1 MIAEAEAPMGL
12 DDTVGGDMLK
22 LMGNAPLGLDQPP
35 KDSAVDLAKNT
46 VVLSLA
52 FSRFGTRRKVDPKLV
67 KEDVD
72 PDVIH
77 MGKQILDSP
86 ELKAIQKHHGKVRNY
101 VDRIS
106 LGGNML
112 RRGYYLLAMGAVEEI
127 DSKIAEFCKQDEAL
141 VTEFLAVYPQQCEAA
156 RIRLTQQG
164 VYNAADYPSAEK
176 LRQTFGIRHRYVAM
190 GVPDS
195 LKNVSEVIYAREIER
210 QKKQAQEAMAD
221 IQQGL
226 RQGLQ
231 ELVAHLVTSLQTGK
245 DGKPKK
251 LYSSTVDYLKE
262 FLHFFD
268 ANNLTQDEELQC
280 LADKAKKLMA
290 GVSPTL
296 LKKNQSLRSTVLD
309 GFSQIQNQLDT
320 MIVAGPSRKIRIVE
334 DEEE

>member
-12 DDTVGGDMLK
+12 DDTVGGDMLS
-22 LMGNAPLGLDQPP
+22 LMGKAPLGLGAAPQ
-35 KDSAVDLAKNT
+35 DSAMDLAKNT
-46 VVLSLA
+46 VVLSLS

-77 MGKQILDSP
+77 MGKEILESP
-86 ELKAIQKHHGKVRNY
+86 ELKAIQKHHGKARNY
-101 VDRIS
+101 VARNS
-106 LGGNML
+106 LGSNML
-112 RRGYYLLAMGAVEEI
+112 RRGYYMLSMGAVEEI
-127 DSKIAEFCKQDEAL
+127 DAKINEFQKQEEAL
-141 VTEFLAVYPQQCEAA
+141 VAEFLGVYPQQCEAA

-164 VYNAADYPSAEK
+164 VYNSSDYPTPEK
-176 LRQTFGIRHRYVAM
+176 LKQSFGIRHRYVAM

-195 LKNVSEVIYAREIER
+195 LKNVSEIIYAREIER

-226 RQGLQ
+226 RQGMQ
-231 ELVAHLVTSLQTGK
+231 ELVAHLVERLQPSA
-245 DGKPKK
+245 DGKVKK
-251 LYSSTVDYLKE
+251 FKHTTVDYLKE

-290 GVSPTL
+290 GVSPDL

-309 GFSQIQNQLDT
+309 GFSQIQKQLDT
-320 MIVAGPSRKIRIVE
+320 MVVAGPSRKIRIVDDE
-334 DEEE
+334 DE